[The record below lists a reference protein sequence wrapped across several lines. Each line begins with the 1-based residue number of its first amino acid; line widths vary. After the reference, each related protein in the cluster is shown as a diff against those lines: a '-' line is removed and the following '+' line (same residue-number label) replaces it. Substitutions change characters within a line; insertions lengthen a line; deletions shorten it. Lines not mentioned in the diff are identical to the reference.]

1 MKNSLNIN
9 EEESIIYPTFRDER
23 IQSIINA
30 QYDSY
35 IYSHILSSTII
46 NINNIK
52 EIIILLLNKNKI
64 KQNNENELIKILS
77 EYNIDIN
84 SFLIYLFFLKR
95 RIQLLLDLLENKITI
110 NDYINQSNNPVYLL
124 KLMNEE
130 NNIKN
135 NNDSNNDN
143 NNNNDNNGNDY
154 FYELYKEEKN
164 ILNKI
169 SLLDNDY
176 IPNIKSLC
184 IGLKILNLHLND
196 SYVIFKLILTTKN
209 ISDIKSEKKLLLCK
223 ILFKIQSCGV
233 LICNLYFIGEDSI
246 FNKDEKSYEW
256 IKMKS
261 KMNRINVSN
270 KNDINDTLDTINQN
284 LSVAF
289 CSMNQLE
296 QYLSNYSI
304 IDNSMKGA
312 LMAYYY
318 VRKKEAKYEADKF
331 LINPNLK
338 ICQKIWGLTETKESK
353 KLIKIVLP
361 HIDYRQSFYISR
373 KENDIIN
380 NEIINDLTNTIN
392 NDNYQI
398 NFHDESIN
406 SINNNLN
413 INKILSKNEKYKDD
427 TIFENEN
434 NVPFIKRSNR
444 FKSKKE
450 LKSIKKDI
458 KKLNYVKIV
467 LIHNS
472 YLRTSINERN
482 NSILDNILCCN
493 KDPELYKN
501 NTKNSLILHIHG
513 GGFITLSPLSHENY
527 TRKIVNKTGVPL
539 ISVDYRLSPEYS
551 FPSALD
557 DVYQVYTWLI
567 ENGENDLNI
576 TINNLILLGDSAG
589 GNLILSLIYILLIR
603 GIKLPNMIIL
613 AYPAVK
619 MNIIPLSL
627 SYLNSLYD
635 PLLDYNLLSFCLK
648 SYLGENNDGYNPF
661 LSPLYMDNKIIK
673 YLPKIKIYGGTGD
686 PLRDDYIEFF
696 HKCNNINI
704 DCELIEFKYFP
715 HGFLNYDYSF
725 IMPQAS
731 NCTEMIIEDINNSI
745 NNKS

>member
-1 MKNSLNIN
+1 M
-9 EEESIIYPTFRDER
+9 
-23 IQSIINA
+23 
-30 QYDSY
+30 
-35 IYSHILSSTII
+35 
-46 NINNIK
+46 
-52 EIIILLLNKNKI
+52 
-64 KQNNENELIKILS
+64 
-77 EYNIDIN
+77 
-84 SFLIYLFFLKR
+84 
-95 RIQLLLDLLENKITI
+95 
-110 NDYINQSNNPVYLL
+110 
-124 KLMNEE
+124 
-130 NNIKN
+130 
-135 NNDSNNDN
+135 
-143 NNNNDNNGNDY
+143 
-154 FYELYKEEKN
+154 
-164 ILNKI
+164 
-169 SLLDNDY
+169 
-176 IPNIKSLC
+176 
-184 IGLKILNLHLND
+184 
-196 SYVIFKLILTTKN
+196 
-209 ISDIKSEKKLLLCK
+209 
-223 ILFKIQSCGV
+223 
-233 LICNLYFIGEDSI
+233 ICNLYFIGEDSI

-270 KNDINDTLDTINQN
+270 KNDINETLDEINKN

-296 QYLSNYSI
+296 KCLSNYSI

-318 VRKKEAKYEADKF
+318 IRKKDAKYEADKF

-338 ICQKIWGLTETKESK
+338 ICQKIWGLTETRESK
-353 KLIKIVLP
+353 QLIKIVLP
-361 HIDYRQSFYISR
+361 HIDYRQSFYIFR

-392 NDNYQI
+392 NNNYQI
-398 NFHDESIN
+398 NIHDESIN

-413 INKILSKNEKYKDD
+413 INKIINKNENLNED
-427 TIFENEN
+427 TVFENEN
-434 NVPFIKRSNR
+434 NIPFIKRSNR

-458 KKLNYVKIV
+458 KKINYVKIV

-472 YLRTSINERN
+472 YFKTSIIERN

-493 KDPELYKN
+493 KYPELYKN

-527 TRKIVNKTGVPL
+527 TRKIVNKTGIPL

-576 TINNLILLGDSAG
+576 KINHLILLGDSAG

-648 SYLGENNDGYNPF
+648 SYLGENNYEYNPF

-704 DCELIEFKYFP
+704 DCELVEFKYFP

-731 NCTEMIIEDINNSI
+731 NSTEMIIEDINNSI

>member
-9 EEESIIYPTFRDER
+9 DEESIIYPTFKDER
-23 IQSIINA
+23 IESIINID
-30 QYDSY
+30 YDSIKY
-35 IYSHILSSTII
+35 INILSSII
-46 NINNIK
+46 TSTNNIK
-52 EIIILLLNKNKI
+52 EIILLLLNKNI
-64 KQNNENELIKILS
+64 QNNENEFIQLVS
-77 EYNIDIN
+77 EHNIDIN
-84 SFLIYLFFLKR
+84 TILTHLFFLKR
-95 RIQLLLDLLENKITI
+95 RIQLLIDLQEKKITI
-110 NDYINQSNNPVYLL
+110 NDFINQNQNQNQFLVL

-130 NNIKN
+130 NNIK
-135 NNDSNNDN
+135 DK
-143 NNNNDNNGNDY
+143 NNNNDNNKENDI
-154 FYELYKEEKN
+154 FDELYKEEKN

-169 SLLDNDY
+169 SLLDSNY
-176 IPNIKSLC
+176 IPNLKSLC

-196 SYVIFKLILTTKN
+196 AYIILKLILNTQN
-209 ISDIKSEKKLLLCK
+209 ISDIEKEKQLLLCK
-223 ILFKIQSCGV
+223 ILFKIQSCGI
-233 LICNLYFIGEDSI
+233 LICNLYFLGQDSI

-256 IKMKS
+256 IKMKN
-261 KMNRINVSN
+261 KMKRINVSN
-270 KNDINDTLDTINQN
+270 KNDINNTLDEINKN

-296 QYLSNYSI
+296 KYLSNYSI

-312 LMAYYY
+312 FMAYYY
-318 VRKKEAKYEADKF
+318 IRKKEAKYEADKF
-331 LINPNLK
+331 LINPNIE

-361 HIDYRQSFYISR
+361 HIEYRESFYILR
-373 KENDIIN
+373 NDNDIIN
-380 NEIINDLTNTIN
+380 NKIIDELTNTIN
-392 NDNYQI
+392 NENFQI
-398 NFHDESIN
+398 KINDECN
-406 SINNNLN
+406 SINNTLN
-413 INKILSKNEKYKDD
+413 IDKIINKDGNIQEQ

-434 NVPFIKRSNR
+434 IGSMIKRSNR
-444 FKSKKE
+444 IKSKKE

-458 KKLNYVKIV
+458 KKLNYIKII

-472 YLRTSINERN
+472 YLKTSISSEN
-482 NSILDNILCCN
+482 NSFLDNILCCN
-493 KDPELYKN
+493 NTQYIN
-501 NTKNSLILHIHG
+501 NTKDSLILHIHG

-527 TRKIVNKTGVPL
+527 TRKIVNNTGIPL
-539 ISVDYRLSPEYS
+539 ISIDYRLSPEYS

-557 DVYQVYTWLI
+557 DIYQVYTWLI

-576 TINNLILLGDSAG
+576 KINNLILLGDSAG
-589 GNLILSLIYILLIR
+589 GNLILSLVYILLIK
-603 GIKLPNMIIL
+603 GLKLPNMIIL

-648 SYLGENNDGYNPF
+648 SYLGENNDEYNPF

-673 YLPKIKIYGGTGD
+673 YLPKLKIYGGTGD

-696 HKCNNINI
+696 HKCININI
-704 DCELIEFKYFP
+704 DCELVEFKYFP

-731 NCTEMIIEDINNSI
+731 KCTEMIIEDINYYISNEY
-745 NNKS
+745 